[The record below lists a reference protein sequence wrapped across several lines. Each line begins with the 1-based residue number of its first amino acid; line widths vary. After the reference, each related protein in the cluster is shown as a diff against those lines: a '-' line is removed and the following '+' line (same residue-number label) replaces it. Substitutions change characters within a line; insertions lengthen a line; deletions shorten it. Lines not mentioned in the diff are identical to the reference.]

1 MKRSYKAILE
11 SVWLQSKQT
20 LRSRLLR
27 TKEAST
33 QTGKMIELFAF
44 ASVLPLC
51 GILIF
56 PHDPLGLNAG
66 FPWVAAAPLLFAARY
81 GSSWGV
87 ACSLLMAL
95 IISLP
100 IDVYA
105 GMAAKHLTLSL
116 GVIVLSLMIGD
127 AASAWRKRS
136 RQAEAENTYLRHRL
150 KEFSTDY
157 HVLKVSHGQLEE
169 YMAGQ
174 RLSLREALQQV
185 KPLLST
191 GSEGM
196 HAGSELMAIFSQFCS
211 VQVAGLYA
219 MSSDSVIDSTAIAV
233 HGDMFDLPQFDP
245 LLRLAVEKRELV
257 SIKLESLAE
266 KHHEHSLLAVV
277 PIVDTDGHLHGVL
290 AIKDM
295 HFMAFQQ
302 QNLNILALLGNYIG
316 NLLTRSEGEALSRRD
331 WFFSE
336 MDIVLRF
343 ARSHDTES
351 SLLSLKL
358 KPGEKSAEIAHYI
371 STTIRNLDA
380 SWLPETNDDAVV
392 VCLLLP
398 LMSEA
403 KSLAFLR
410 RIGDAVDQQFGVS
423 MKSILEDSKL
433 RQIQKNDTRETCLA
447 LLASHIKQPADKAEP
462 DNGSQVGVQ
471 GAA

>member
-1 MKRSYKAILE
+1 MKRSFKSILE
-11 SVWLQSKQT
+11 SLGPVGKQA
-20 LRSRLLR
+20 LRSRLFR
-27 TKEAST
+27 AKEAST
-33 QTGKMIELFAF
+33 QTGKMIELLAF

-87 ACSLLMAL
+87 ACSVLMAL
-95 IISLP
+95 VISLP

-157 HVLKVSHGQLEE
+157 HVLKVSHGHLEE

-185 KPLLST
+185 KPVLST
-191 GSEGM
+191 GSDGI

-219 MSSDSVIDSTAIAV
+219 MSSDSVIDSTPIAV

-245 LLRLAVEKRELV
+245 LLRLAIEKRELV
-257 SIKLESLAE
+257 SIKLESMAE

-277 PIVDTDGHLHGVL
+277 PIVDTEGHLHGVL

-302 QNLNILALLGNYIG
+302 QNLNILALLGSYIG
-316 NLLTRSEGEALSRRD
+316 NLLTRSEGEALSRKD
-331 WFFSE
+331 WFLSE
-336 MDIVLRF
+336 MDTVLRF
-343 ARSHDTES
+343 AHSHDTES

-371 STTIRNLDA
+371 SATIRNLDA
-380 SWLPETNDDAVV
+380 SWLPDTDDDSAV

-398 LMSEA
+398 LMTET

-433 RQIQKNDTRETCLA
+433 KQIQKSDTRETCLA
-447 LLASHIKQPADKAEP
+447 LLESHIGKLPGTSEP
-462 DNGSQVGVQ
+462 DSDTDVGMK